1 MQATPDVGLPH
12 HRRIAMRDE
21 LLAAVR
27 RGMQAPEASTAQR
40 LWLLSRAVAPLAK
53 VLVWLG
59 TCPAIA
65 TEHAAELLEAM
76 FLADALRDAPELL
89 PLFD

>member
-1 MQATPDVGLPH
+1 MQVPLDVGLSY
-12 HRRIAMRDE
+12 RERIEMRDK
-21 LLAAVR
+21 LLAAVGL
-27 RGMQAPEASTAQR
+27 GMAAPTAAQR
-40 LWLLSRAVAPLAK
+40 LWLLGCTVAPLAK